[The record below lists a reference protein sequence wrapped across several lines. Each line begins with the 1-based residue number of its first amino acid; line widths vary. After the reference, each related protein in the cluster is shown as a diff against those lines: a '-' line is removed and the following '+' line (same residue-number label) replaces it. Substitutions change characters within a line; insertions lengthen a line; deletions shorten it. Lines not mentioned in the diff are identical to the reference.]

1 MGTPL
6 AERLGASEQAPSILL
21 IYINFNWRISIPW
34 RNVPNIFCE
43 IHGEIVGEIFDT
55 DLILAPCR
63 LEGCVSKES
72 DKRANFVRLAEGR
85 TQLAL
90 DAIRKIGNL
99 SNSRAYEYTDADVKL
114 IIKALR
120 DATAD
125 IERKF
130 NSSTGETFNKFR
142 LKG

>member
-1 MGTPL
+1 MP
-6 AERLGASEQAPSILL
+6 
-21 IYINFNWRISIPW
+21 
-34 RNVPNIFCE
+34 
-43 IHGEIVGEIFDT
+43 
-55 DLILAPCR
+55 
-63 LEGCVSKES
+63 KES

-99 SNSRAYEYTDADVKL
+99 SNSRAYDYTDVDIKA
-114 IIKALR
+114 ITKALR

-130 NSSTGETFNKFR
+130 NSSTGETVNKFR
-142 LKG
+142 LRG